1 MTVLLDTSDVAP
13 ADRSTFWSEG
23 AARLFQPMG
32 VQPLVDRPF
41 SGRVLGHRLGP
52 IDLFRVTGDANRVVR
67 TMEDVE
73 EADPEHLHVNL
84 VTRGTIHVTQD
95 GRSGRLR
102 GGDLSTLDTSCPF
115 VVQAQGRFEL
125 LTIVIPKGMVG
136 RRTSGRTGTRMAGD
150 AGLPRVAGP
159 FFVGVAGGLH
169 DGSIDHEDLDLA
181 EGIVGIVRA
190 LHADSVVPPLARRAS
205 SRSEGMLQRLK
216 DYIALHLRDPDLG
229 PARIAR
235 AHFISTRYVHKLFRA
250 EGTTVSAWIRMR
262 RLEGARRDLSDPAL
276 AHGTIG
282 ALAAAWGF
290 TDPAR
295 FSRAFRAA
303 YGCSPSEARAGTT
316 PGTPDRD

>member
-13 ADRSTFWSEG
+13 ADRGAFWSEG

-41 SGRVLGHRLGP
+41 SGRVLGHHLGP

-84 VTRGTIHVTQD
+84 VARGTLHVAQD

-102 GGDLSTLDTSCPF
+102 GGDISTFDTSRPF
-115 VVQAQGRFEL
+115 VIQAQGRFEL
-125 LTIVIPKGMVG
+125 LTIVIPRAMVG
-136 RRTSGRTGTRMAGD
+136 DRALGRTGTRMAGD

-169 DGSIDHEDLDLA
+169 DGSIDQEDPDLA
-181 EGIVGIVRA
+181 DGIVGIVRA
-190 LHADSVVPPLARRAS
+190 LHADAVVPPPARRGW
-205 SRSEGMLQRLK
+205 SRSDAMLRRLK
-216 DYIALHLRDPDLG
+216 DYIELHLRDPDLG
-229 PARIAR
+229 PARIAG
-235 AHFISTRYVHKLFRA
+235 AHFISTRYVHKLFHA
-250 EGTTVSAWIRMR
+250 EGTTVSAWIRAR

-276 AHGTIG
+276 AHGTIA
-282 ALAAAWGF
+282 ALASAWGF
-290 TDPAR
+290 SDPAR

-303 YGCSPSEARAGTT
+303 YGCSPTEARAAATLGRL
-316 PGTPDRD
+316 DWD